1 MLTWLDWYV
10 RSRVVADASRPMLA
24 QQMRQGAKNPI
35 SAFAETVFD
44 AIAEREVDRDAFA
57 RAQGGVKAA
66 EELVF
71 RCACMAPFLWG
82 LATVETQ
89 KAFPRGGPAVGIL
102 LTRETASLLSDAD
115 PPKGEWRRLTFGSE
129 VGQEGLSGIYVDIP
143 HGALRVGATL
153 QIRTLFAIPSRR
165 QGESDGDELCWTGG
179 VIVHALVTKLGSEHE
194 CGSIYVVVDADDTL
208 TLAAVD
214 DQTPLGGI
222 LAEEATDD
230 KVWTALYTGVVE
242 HAVRF
247 LRLVLAYRRYGPRD
261 KLGVVGQTRPDD
273 AMRNQVRPRKNES
286 LFAITRL
293 DAASDRLGR
302 SAQKM
307 PASWSLT
314 ARQEVSGHFRLQPYG
329 PGAQLRR
336 LMWIEAYT
344 RGPESAPIKPRA
356 LRL

>member
-1 MLTWLDWYV
+1 MTWLDWYV

-44 AIAEREVDRDAFA
+44 VIAQREVDREAFWKA
-57 RAQGGVKAA
+57 EGGIKTA
-66 EELVF
+66 EELAN

-82 LATVETQ
+82 LATAETQ
-89 KAFPRGGPAVGIL
+89 KALPRRGPAVGLL

-115 PPKGEWRRLTFGSE
+115 PPKDEWRQLAFGSE

-143 HGALRVGATL
+143 HGALRIGATL
-153 QIRTLFAIPSRR
+153 QIRTLFAIPCRAE
-165 QGESDGDELCWTGG
+165 GENGELHWTGG
-179 VIVHALVTKLGSEHE
+179 VLVHALVTKLGSEHE

-214 DQTPLGGI
+214 AQTPLGGI
-222 LAEEATDD
+222 LAEEASDD
-230 KVWTALYTGVVE
+230 KVWAALYTSVVE

-273 AMRNQVRPRKNES
+273 AVRNQVRPRKNES
-286 LFAITRL
+286 LFAMTRL

-302 SAQKM
+302 SAQKV

-314 ARQEVSGHFRLQPYG
+314 ARQEVSGYFRLQPYG

-336 LMWIEAYT
+336 LVWIEAYS

-356 LRL
+356 FRL